1 MTKAKCIMVQ
11 GTASNAGKSVLA
23 AGLCRIFRQDGYS
36 VAPFKSQN
44 MALNSF
50 ITQDGLEMGRAQV
63 AQAEAAGVE
72 PDVLMNP
79 ILLKPTGEAKSQVII
94 GGEVLRDM
102 SAVEYYAHKAEFIPV
117 VRQAY
122 DTLAARHDII
132 VIEGAGS
139 PAEINLMDNDI
150 VNMGMAAIADAP
162 VLLVGDIDRGGVFA
176 SIYGTIQLLPQED
189 QARIRGIVINKFRGD
204 VEILRPGLTELER
217 LTGKPV
223 LGVVPWL
230 DMHIDDED
238 SLSSSLSTNRHAK
251 ALDIAVIRFPRISN
265 FTDFAAL
272 EQHSALGVR
281 YVERQRDL
289 GNPDL
294 IILPG
299 SKNTMSDLAWLRQNG
314 LEAGIKKHV
323 AADRPIIGICGGFQM
338 LGTELADPE
347 GVEQGGSMRG
357 LEILPMRTIFD
368 RQKTRTRATGTVCE
382 LDGYFSFLSGASF
395 DGYEIHMGKTAVHED
410 AGHFSM
416 IDTGDGAVVDGA
428 ARGAVLGTYIHGVF
442 DNGEIA
448 ERLAR
453 QLSSDKGIE
462 YITDGDGDF
471 RQFKE
476 RQYDLLAD
484 ALRSAL
490 DMDAVYTML

>member
-1 MTKAKCIMVQ
+1 MNKAKCIMVQ
-11 GTASNAGKSVLA
+11 GTASNAGKSVLV

-50 ITQDGLEMGRAQV
+50 ITADGLEMGRAQV

-79 ILLKPTGEAKSQVII
+79 ILLKPTGDAKSQVIVK
-94 GGEVLRDM
+94 GEVLGDM
-102 SAVEYYAHKAEFIPV
+102 SASEYYGRKTEFVPV

-122 DTLAARHDII
+122 EALASKHDII

-176 SIYGTIQLLPQED
+176 SVYGTILLLPQED

-217 LTGKPV
+217 LTGKAV

-238 SLSSSLSTNRHAK
+238 SLSSRLSMNSHTK
-251 ALDIAVIRFPRISN
+251 PLDIAIIRFPRISN

-272 EQHSALGVR
+272 EQHPFLGVR
-281 YVERQRDL
+281 YVERQREL
-289 GNPDL
+289 GSPDL

-314 LEAGIKKHV
+314 LEAGVKKH
-323 AADRPIIGICGGFQM
+323 ATAGRPVIGICGGFQM
-338 LGTELADPE
+338 LGTELSDPDS
-347 GVEQGGSMRG
+347 VEQGGNMRG
-357 LEILPMRTIFD
+357 MGILPMRTVFD
-368 RQKTRTRATGTVCE
+368 RQKTRTRATGTVSNLE
-382 LDGYFSFLSGASF
+382 GYFSFLSGASF
-395 DGYEIHMGKTAVHED
+395 DGYEIHMGKTAVDED

-416 IDTGDGAVVDGA
+416 IDADGRSTADGA
-428 ARGAVLGTYIHGVF
+428 AKGAALGTYIHGVF
-442 DNGEIA
+442 DNGDIA
-448 ERLAR
+448 ERIAR

-462 YITDGDGDF
+462 YIAGGGGDF

-476 RQYDLLAD
+476 QQYNLLAG
-484 ALRSAL
+484 ALRNAL
-490 DMDAVYTML
+490 DMDAVYKML